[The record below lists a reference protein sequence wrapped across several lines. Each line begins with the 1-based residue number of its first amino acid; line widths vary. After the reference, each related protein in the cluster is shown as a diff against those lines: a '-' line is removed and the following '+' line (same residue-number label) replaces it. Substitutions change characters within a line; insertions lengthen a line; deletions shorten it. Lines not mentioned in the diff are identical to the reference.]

1 MGLFSSL
8 GDMLFGKPKRVNQQQ
23 INANY
28 EDYNS
33 NMDEVN
39 TWSDEFMDPNSSRNL
54 GLLNRYNRDTQ
65 DILNTNF
72 DQFNTAGLMN
82 NLSPAQ
88 IMANIGKTGNQVWGQ
103 FGDKSMDFLNNQW
116 DKGFN
121 MHNMYTQHLKGE
133 ADRVSNMHI
142 QDVNA
147 QNAARQDSINNV
159 LGLGGMVTGF
169 MGGRPPG
176 VDSATGGGG
185 WQFGDHIKSFMGGEG
200 LMGWTPMQNLFSG
213 ENMFS
218 NISNIWKK

>member
-8 GDMLFGKPKRVNQQQ
+8 GDMLFGKPKRVNQNQ
-23 INANY
+23 INTNY

-33 NMDEVN
+33 NMGEVD
-39 TWSDEFMDPNSSRNL
+39 TWSDEFMDPNSSRNT

-65 DILNTNF
+65 DILDTNF

-147 QNAARQDSINNV
+147 QNAARQDSINNM
-159 LGLGGMVTGF
+159 LGLGGMLTGF
-169 MGGRPPG
+169 MGNKPPG
-176 VDSATGGGG
+176 TGTGTGGGG
-185 WQFGDHIKSFMGGEG
+185 WQMGDHIKSFMSGDG

-213 ENMFS
+213 DNMFS

>member
-159 LGLGGMVTGF
+159 LGLGGM
-169 MGGRPPG
+169 
-176 VDSATGGGG
+176 
-185 WQFGDHIKSFMGGEG
+185 
-200 LMGWTPMQNLFSG
+200 
-213 ENMFS
+213 
-218 NISNIWKK
+218 